1 MGSIIQFQS
10 VFHHYKDKPIL
21 IDFSYTFHS
30 GQITAILGRSGSG
43 KTTLLQLMNGMV
55 KPNAGEIHVLGQ
67 PIDYRKVDSLR
78 LQIGYVIQ
86 QAGLFPHMT
95 VAENIGVLGN
105 IQGQPKEAMNE
116 RIHYLIQLVKLPESY
131 VQKYPHQLSGGEQ
144 QRVGIARALFLNPP
158 VVLMDEPFASLDYET
173 KREIYQHLKRIQ
185 ITEPRTIILVTHD
198 WDEALLLVDQFIW
211 LENGAAKATGDRHK
225 LQDIKSKTFDRK

>member
-1 MGSIIQFQS
+1 MGSILQFQS

-21 IDFSYTFHS
+21 TDFSCTFQV

-55 KPNAGEIHVLGQ
+55 KPNTGEIRVLGQ
-67 PIDYRKVDSLR
+67 PIDYSRVDSLR

-105 IQGQPKEAMNE
+105 IQGQPKGAIKE

-158 VVLMDEPFASLDYET
+158 IVLMDEPFASLDYET
-173 KREIYQHLKRIQ
+173 KREIYQHLKHIQ
-185 ITEPRTIILVTHD
+185 STEPRTIILVTHD
-198 WDEALLLVDQFIW
+198 WDEAALLADRFIC
-211 LENGAAKATGDRHK
+211 LENGAMKATGDRQTLK
-225 LQDIKSKTFDRK
+225 EIKSKTFDRA